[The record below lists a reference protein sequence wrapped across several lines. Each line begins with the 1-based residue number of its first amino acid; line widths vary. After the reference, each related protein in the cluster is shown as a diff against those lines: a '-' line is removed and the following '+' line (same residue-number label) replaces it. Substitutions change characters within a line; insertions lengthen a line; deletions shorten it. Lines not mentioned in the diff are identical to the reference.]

1 MASRLNTAAPVEE
14 STSLKFGWVGNVL
27 FILPPLARVHRMIRA
42 GESRTFGS
50 TYRARSGWGSLE
62 KSGAVAWRF
71 PLACFRRFPPVVLLP
86 LHTHIASLPR
96 VHVGIP
102 FSSVTWPT
110 APHYSEARV
119 LFRVPDWLRAAEA
132 RPKSGAL
139 IGRRPINSDC
149 HVLMEGS
156 AHKVALWWW
165 SHGGGQNK
173 GYTR

>member
-1 MASRLNTAAPVEE
+1 MFYLYSPLSLVSTGWSEQENPGHLARPTVRGSDEARWRKAAP
-14 STSLKFGWVGNVL
+14 SLGVFHS
-27 FILPPLARVHRMIRA
+27 RVFV
-42 GESRTFGS
+42 S
-50 TYRARSGWGSLE
+50 
-62 KSGAVAWRF
+62 F
-71 PLACFRRFPPVVLLP
+71 PRLLLP

-139 IGRRPINSDC
+139 IGRRSINSDC

-173 GYTR
+173 GNTR